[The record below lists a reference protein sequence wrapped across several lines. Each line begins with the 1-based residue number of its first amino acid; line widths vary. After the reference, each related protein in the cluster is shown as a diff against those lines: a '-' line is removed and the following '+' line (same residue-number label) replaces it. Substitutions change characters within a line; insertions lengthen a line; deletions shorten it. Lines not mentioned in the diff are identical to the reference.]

1 MIMPLEI
8 KELHIKVNIN
18 TEQSSSN
25 GIDAP
30 TTSGQA
36 ASGSNSDQLIATC
49 VEQVLEILEEKM
61 EA

>member
-18 TEQSSSN
+18 SN
-25 GIDAP
+25 SAPAGGIEAP
-30 TTSGQA
+30 TNSGNSTSG
-36 ASGSNSDQLIATC
+36 SSPDQLIASC

>member
-1 MIMPLEI
+1 MPLEI

-18 TEQSSSN
+18 SDGAPPA
-25 GIDAP
+25 GIEAP
-30 TTSGQA
+30 TTSVNNTQ
-36 ASGSNSDQLIATC
+36 GSNLNHLIAAC